1 MPPQPEDLQ
10 RETRSEVDAGEPDPA
25 ERLDHQ
31 ARHSTAL
38 EWSVRAGL
46 VAYGFV
52 HLLIA
57 WVALRLAFGDGATAA
72 TGQGA
77 LAQLAG
83 DPVGKTTLVAMA
95 VGFAALVLWQVI
107 AGLVGYRDRDGW
119 SRHLMRFGAAAR
131 AVTYGYFGVQSAK
144 LAFGGGSGGGG
155 SADSTTAKVMALPAG
170 PFLVGAAGATVA
182 GIGIG
187 LAIFGWQAGFL
198 DQLDEQARHQQRRTP
213 IVVLGRVGYIV
224 KGLAFVVIGILLG
237 WAAVEHQPRRTGGLD
252 QSLHE
257 LLGRS
262 LGVPALVV
270 VALGI
275 GCFGVFLL
283 VRSRHLDTGSITS

>member
-1 MPPQPEDLQ
+1 VSTERQ
-10 RETRSEVDAGEPDPA
+10 ADPA
-25 ERLDHQ
+25 EQVDQQ
-31 ARHSTAL
+31 ARRSSAL

-46 VAYGFV
+46 LAYGFV

-57 WVALRLAFGDGATAA
+57 WVALRLAFGQGGNAA

-77 LAQLAG
+77 LEQLAG
-83 DPVGKTTLVAMA
+83 DGLGKTTLAAMA

-107 AGLVGYRDRDGW
+107 AALVGYRDRDGW
-119 SRHLMRFGAAAR
+119 SRHVMRVGAAAR
-131 AVTYGYFGVQSAK
+131 AITYGYFGVQAAK
-144 LAFGGGSGGGG
+144 LVFSGSSGGGG
-155 SADSTTAKVMALPAG
+155 ASDSTTAKVMALPAG
-170 PFLVGAAGATVA
+170 PFLVGAVGATVA

-187 LAIFGWQAGFL
+187 LVVFGWRAGFL
-198 DQLDEQARHQQRRTP
+198 GQLDKQARHQQRRTP
-213 IVVLGRVGYIV
+213 IVLLGRVGYIV

-237 WAAVEHQPRRTGGLD
+237 WAAVQHQPQRTGGLD
-252 QSLHE
+252 QSLRE